1 MAKKTASAASA
12 FSSSATGST
21 GAGKTDK
28 KTTSGK
34 KTVSKRSAR
43 GSSSAMD
50 LALTTAEIGGA
61 TFAASTLY
69 GRYSKGLT
77 FFEGQDGKGGID
89 GRLLFGLPAL
99 IGTQWLSNGSVK
111 THAQRVALG
120 LTYSWLAEKGTTWGT
135 DMAAKATEA
144 APPAAAGLTE
154 IGSIDP
160 ESGRI
165 NTRRAD
171 RIQKRL
177 DHLRQEKR
185 EALGRG
191 GAGRYRP
198 APAQIGDSRV
208 VTVPISFLRPAYAAQ
223 LSGVDDGADG

>member
-1 MAKKTASAASA
+1 MAKSTAAAA
-12 FSSSATGST
+12 FSSTGSAAPASSGK
-21 GAGKTDK
+21 GAGKQTK
-28 KTTSGK
+28 KTTGVRRTAAK
-34 KTVSKRSAR
+34 

-50 LALTTAEIGGA
+50 LALLTAEVGGA
-61 TFAASTLY
+61 TFIASTAY
-69 GRYSKGLT
+69 SRFSKGLT

-99 IGTQWLSNGSVK
+99 IGTQWLANGSIK
-111 THAQRVALG
+111 THAQRAALG
-120 LTYSWLAEKGTTWGT
+120 LTYSWLAEKGSTWGT
-135 DMAAKATEA
+135 DMAAKAA
-144 APPAAAGLTE
+144 VADAPASSGLTE
-154 IGSIDP
+154 IGVLDP

-185 EALGRG
+185 EALGKG
-191 GAGRYRP
+191 PGRYRP
-198 APAQIGDSRV
+198 APAQLGDSRV

>member
-1 MAKKTASAASA
+1 MAKKTSAASA
-12 FSSSATGST
+12 FSSTATAS
-21 GAGKTDK
+21 GAGKSDTK
-28 KTTSGK
+28 KGAGK
-34 KTVSKRSAR
+34 KNAGKLRAAR
-43 GSSSAMD
+43 GSSSSMD
-50 LALTTAEIGGA
+50 LALTTAEIGAA
-61 TFAASTLY
+61 TFGASTLY

-99 IGTQWLSNGSVK
+99 IGTQWLANGALK

-120 LTYSWLAEKGTTWGT
+120 FTYSWLAEKGTTWGT
-135 DMAAKATEA
+135 DMAAKAATA
-144 APPAAAGLTE
+144 APVSEGLTE
-154 IGSIDP
+154 IGVIDP

-185 EALGRG
+185 EALGKG
-191 GAGRYRP
+191 PGRYRP
-198 APAQIGDSRV
+198 APAQLGDSRV